1 MIELYTR
8 KETCSWCIKAKEKLN
23 AAHYEFKEIVV
34 GEGISRV
41 DYIQNFWAN
50 VPNPRP
56 TAPQIVVN
64 RFHDRRYEDIV
75 NWLQFQKINN
85 IKY

>member
-8 KETCSWCIKAKEKLN
+8 RETCLWCIKAKEKLN
-23 AAHYEFKEIVV
+23 AAHYDFTEIVV
-34 GEGISRV
+34 GEGISRDDFIV
-41 DYIQNFWAN
+41 KFWNN

-64 RFHDRRYEDIV
+64 GRHVGGFEELNDWLKFQERGDI
-75 NWLQFQKINN
+75 
-85 IKY
+85 

>member
-23 AAHYEFKEIVV
+23 AAHYDFKEIVV
-34 GEGISRV
+34 GEGISRD
-41 DYIQNFWAN
+41 DYIQKFWAN

-64 RFHDRRYEDIV
+64 GFHVGGYEELV
-75 NWLQFQKINN
+75 KWLEFQKGDSI
-85 IKY
+85 